1 MKRFEDKRQEQL
13 YNLLMNPIECI
24 TNNEKMIF
32 KKNGKIYSSQKYI
45 CDSGI
50 KNLDQDMSDFS
61 VGFYEILY
69 KKYFNNFNILK
80 DSGKLQDKQ
89 LAGDT
94 MNSFN
99 SIANCTSG
107 VGKSV
112 KDRTTKNEWPEY
124 LQKYEEK
131 YHCLANFWILPYEL
145 GRSGK
150 KGNYYDSVDVM
161 LNRVKNDYNVIG
173 KYSKYTENIDTYDEF
188 CSMNM
193 LGNYVIDTEII
204 TKYQKGNSKEII
216 DHIIENIEERA
227 VYIANSEIT
236 SEVMEYF
243 KECRIWEE
251 N

>member
-1 MKRFEDKRQEQL
+1 ML
-13 YNLLMNPIECI
+13 N
-24 TNNEKMIF
+24 
-32 KKNGKIYSSQKYI
+32 
-45 CDSGI
+45 
-50 KNLDQDMSDFS
+50 
-61 VGFYEILY
+61 
-69 KKYFNNFNILK
+69 
-80 DSGKLQDKQ
+80 
-89 LAGDT
+89 
-94 MNSFN
+94 
-99 SIANCTSG
+99 
-107 VGKSV
+107 
-112 KDRTTKNEWPEY
+112 
-124 LQKYEEK
+124 
-131 YHCLANFWILPYEL
+131 CLANFWILPYEL

-227 VYIANSEIT
+227 VYIANSEIA